1 MVTFNMCQFNSSS
14 SLSELLD
21 CCSDSS
27 SLCWDCGWK
36 EFLRRYSRFIYSKV
50 AQRCAS
56 WRSSRVQR
64 QLSDLVNEIVD
75 AVLANLYKNDCQA
88 LRHFT
93 AHDNERM
100 FLAWLATICVR
111 TTNRRLRALIRD
123 QLIDDNLPEVADSL
137 SGADVHVRWEL
148 YEMVVDE
155 LRNYPKRKT
164 DNLERNIHLFQLY
177 VLGEFSEPMIQCHPF
192 IYDLGSRT
200 VSNVVTRF
208 REYLREQ
215 RNFLE

>member
-1 MVTFNMCQFNSSS
+1 MCQFNSSS
-14 SLSELLD
+14 PLAELLE
-21 CCSDSS
+21 CCSES
-27 SLCWDCGWK
+27 SLACWECGWR
-36 EFLRRYSRFIYSKV
+36 EFLRRYGRFIYSKV
-50 AQRCAS
+50 AQRCTS
-56 WRSSRVQR
+56 WRNPRVQR

-88 LRHFT
+88 LRNFT
-93 AHDNERM
+93 ARDNERM

-123 QLIDDNLPEVADSL
+123 QLIDDDLPEVADSL
-137 SGADVHVRWEL
+137 SGADAHVRWEL
-148 YEMVVDE
+148 YEMVVAE

-177 VLGEFSEPMIQCHPF
+177 VLGEFSEMMIRNHPF
-192 IYDLGSRT
+192 IYDLGART